1 MKIYTTDAKVKAWYK
16 VAEALYPTYRHMT
29 LRQRLDAIKVIN
41 KAVGYSI
48 GI

>member
-1 MKIYTTDAKVKAWYK
+1 MSEAKIKAWYK
-16 VAEALYPTYRHMT
+16 AAERLYPTYHRMT

-41 KAVGYSI
+41 KTVGYSI